1 MSVFSGDFLEYTEVS
16 FRVRITKEN
25 FDSTSNYYVTYKESN
40 LTLVKTTIPAPT
52 SAICRSG
59 LVYNG
64 ELQEDTTT
72 DEEPAAKMRVVE
84 WQTEEETMEILK
96 NTCSSMWGEL
106 SDWVCNLE
114 DWSTI
119 AF

>member
-1 MSVFSGDFLEYTEVS
+1 
-16 FRVRITKEN
+16 
-25 FDSTSNYYVTYKESN
+25 
-40 LTLVKTTIPAPT
+40 
-52 SAICRSG
+52 
-59 LVYNG
+59 
-64 ELQEDTTT
+64 
-72 DEEPAAKMRVVE
+72 MRVVE
-84 WQTEEETMEILK
+84 WQSEEETMEIAE

>member
-1 MSVFSGDFLEYTEVS
+1 MVDRTVTVEFSNH
-16 FRVRITKEN
+16 I
-25 FDSTSNYYVTYKESN
+25 
-40 LTLVKTTIPAPT
+40 
-52 SAICRSG
+52 
-59 LVYNG
+59 YNG

-84 WQTEEETMEILK
+84 WQTEEETMDIAE
-96 NTCSSMWGEL
+96 NTCSSMWWEL
-106 SDWVCNLE
+106 RDWLCSLE